1 MGKLAPKATDAARC
15 RRSLT
20 EVTAAEPELTETAR
34 KSAKPI
40 ADKDSSFHDK
50 LRPLQLAELLDD
62 GLIVRRLSVKNEDV
76 VYVKGIFEAS
86 EGLCAM
92 FAERGGD
99 LTIVAPAS
107 RSLELDVLLRDL
119 AGELD
124 GVLDA
129 GGC

>member
-1 MGKLAPKATDAARC
+1 VTGAAC
-15 RRSLT
+15 CTPLSLT
-20 EVTAAEPELTETAR
+20 AVTELVEVTETAR

-40 ADKDSSFHDK
+40 ADQDSSFHDR

-62 GLIVRRLSVKNEDV
+62 GLIVRHLSVKNEDV

-92 FAERGGD
+92 FAERGGN

-119 AGELD
+119 AGELG